1 MGAGS
6 INENESFNKHYN
18 KELKVSEG
26 IYKSNFI
33 PIDEIPIVLLE
44 LNESALAYITREQFD
59 KAMLLL

>member
-1 MGAGS
+1 MGTGS

-26 IYKSNFI
+26 INCFDSF

-59 KAMLLL
+59 KALLLL